1 MSLINNKTN
10 NIANSNTIPAIASSE
25 HFNSLLQQARSAITC
40 DSDCQYRKTSQEL
53 KDKYL
58 AAQVNASSGQDNVE
72 TAKKNYVMFTQGESG
87 YNDYLD
93 TSLNEKADKISEL
106 FSNIFQEEISNTNSN
121 IDIYNN
127 LLNNYQNVFDL
138 YTKYKE
144 ENIILKKE
152 LKEETSDIFTNERKT
167 YYENEGILSLNKYY
181 NILIIIY
188 VITKI
193 IFAISIFTF
202 ESLFSLKIKICIFI
216 GLIILP
222 FISSPILALIVNLVY
237 KIYELLPKNVLKN
250 L

>member
-1 MSLINNKTN
+1 MSTINNTTN
-10 NIANSNTIPAIASSE
+10 NTIPAIASSE

-58 AAQVNASSGQDNVE
+58 AAQNNLSSGEENVE
-72 TAKKNYVMFTQGESG
+72 TAKKKYLMFTEGESG

-93 TSLNEKADKISEL
+93 TSLNDNADKISEL
-106 FSNIFQEEISNTNSN
+106 FTNTFQVEISNTNSN
-121 IDIYNN
+121 IDTYSS
-127 LLNNYQNVFDL
+127 LLTNYQNVFDL
-138 YTKYKE
+138 YAKYKE
-144 ENIILKKE
+144 ENMVLEKGLKDNS
-152 LKEETSDIFTNERKT
+152 SDIFTNERKT

-188 VITKI
+188 VITMI

-202 ESLFSLKIKICIFI
+202 DSSFSLKIKICILI

-222 FISSPILALIVNLVY
+222 FVSSPILALIVNLIY
-237 KIYELLPKNVLKN
+237 KIYKLLPKNVLRN